1 MDLIEKINKKIDERA
16 DDSLDTIND
25 WSKQNSKD
33 YDKLRQSYWAIS
45 DNIQNFV
52 EGLNSLNG
60 DTGAFTMDLRTAK
73 QLLNIFKKLTI
84 GKYI

>member
-84 GKYI
+84 GKYL

>member
-16 DDSLDTIND
+16 DDSLDTVSD

-84 GKYI
+84 GKYL

>member
-16 DDSLDTIND
+16 DDSLDTVSD